1 MCIHCSNLSANYI
14 FDKIRVFIEG
24 ELEGI
29 VNGEE
34 SNLSENKLNENCCFD
49 KFTKVSESDVKRTV
63 MSLSTSSCEL
73 DPISTKLLKDNI
85 DTLLPGITSIVNI
98 SLQNGYF
105 SNKLKEAVIR
115 PLLKK
120 SGLPLVYKN
129 FRPVSNLSF
138 LSKIVEKFVAQ
149 QLTDYIKINLL
160 GETLQSAYKSCHSTE
175 SAIVK
180 VRSDILENIS
190 NRKVTALILLD
201 LSAAFD
207 TVDHVILLN
216 RLEHRFG
223 ITANALKWFS
233 EYLTNRTQQVIIDG
247 TRSGSVTL
255 KQGVPQGSVLGPL
268 CFTYY
273 TSPLGDICRKH
284 GVTFHLYADDTQLY
298 MCFTGGNITDY
309 ETTMNKLNNE
319 ITDIRKWMYLN
330 KLKLNSDKTKVLFIG
345 TRQQLEKCRDFIRK
359 DQKIGSESIKPVTS
373 VYLQSWL
380 LHG

>member
-1 MCIHCSNLSANYI
+1 M
-14 FDKIRVFIEG
+14 
-24 ELEGI
+24 
-29 VNGEE
+29 NGEE
-34 SNLSENKLNENCCFD
+34 SDLSENKLNENCCFD

-63 MSLSTSSCEL
+63 MSSSNSSCEL

-85 DTLLPGITSIVNI
+85 DTPLPGITSIVNI

-138 LSKIVEKFVAQ
+138 LSKIVEKCVAQ
-149 QLTDYIKINLL
+149 QLTDYVKINLL

-190 NRKVTALILLD
+190 NRKVTDLILLD

-216 RLEHRFG
+216 RLEH
-223 ITANALKWFS
+223 
-233 EYLTNRTQQVIIDG
+233 
-247 TRSGSVTL
+247 
-255 KQGVPQGSVLGPL
+255 
-268 CFTYY
+268 
-273 TSPLGDICRKH
+273 
-284 GVTFHLYADDTQLY
+284 
-298 MCFTGGNITDY
+298 
-309 ETTMNKLNNE
+309 
-319 ITDIRKWMYLN
+319 
-330 KLKLNSDKTKVLFIG
+330 
-345 TRQQLEKCRDFIRK
+345 
-359 DQKIGSESIKPVTS
+359 
-373 VYLQSWL
+373 
-380 LHG
+380 